1 MAFIVK
7 IGLTPKMRKVGLRID
22 QIRNHTPSV
31 PDQPDQPCS
40 LVKLDMDAYKW
51 QVMMEPESFRRLYGA
66 TQGSIARGMGEG
78 ADVTLLHPTS
88 PDIRLLTLL
97 SMTFTARAKVKGK
110 VVANFDQSTELPE
123 IYTYFWRELEFPEM
137 TYMERMQEIIHICC
151 QNYLQGA
158 AREEFGN
165 LASGGNLA
173 LAAGTMLF
181 FLAPVGVAVNAI
193 RAVVGYLLMGSSL
206 QLDYEYYKA
215 RVIDIQYACTK
226 TNVSQ
231 NEMNTAGKSL
241 AEILTKI
248 MDDIAMMKIGHVLA
262 KGANWIMERG
272 RLSRLFTGKSKQE
285 WEEAGRREEGQAH
298 ANGKRPTPS
307 VVNNEWIREIKPNDA
322 EEIGMLDGEL
332 KAFKALADRGYYVV
346 CRTCNAAR
354 LRWLRSGF
362 AMNGKPLWI
371 KTKSLKGLKN
381 KFYEGLTGMR
391 KDGRDTI
398 YSLDSLEPATPPS
411 DFKVEF
417 LEAGQNG
424 AKPKVYK
431 LKAGKQ
437 MEEIQSG
444 HEKEIYFVDV
454 GEAYVITDAKG
465 RPYIPDLDVVL
476 FQKRLSSGGYGPPGM
491 NTSPGKQ
498 PENYTGGDNAAIEAD
513 FNAFFQRYCHYPKG
527 YEPIQ
532 HGGGAGTAGYL
543 KKNKSMDSISA
554 PRHPGWS
561 PIRPAEGECVVA
573 VQGLLGEVGLA
584 RTWHDVAAFHKANPF
599 GEWRW

>member
-1 MAFIVK
+1 
-7 IGLTPKMRKVGLRID
+7 
-22 QIRNHTPSV
+22 
-31 PDQPDQPCS
+31 
-40 LVKLDMDAYKW
+40 
-51 QVMMEPESFRRLYGA
+51 MEQESFRRLYGS
-66 TQGSIARGMGEG
+66 TQGTIARGLGEG

-88 PDIRLLTLL
+88 PDLRLLTLL

-110 VVANFDQSTELPE
+110 VVANFDQATQLPE
-123 IYTYFWRELEFPEM
+123 IYTYFWRELDYPEM
-137 TYMERMQEIIHICC
+137 TYMERMQEIIQICC
-151 QNYLQGA
+151 QSYLQGA

-165 LASGGNLA
+165 LASAGNLA

-181 FLAPVGVAVNAI
+181 FLAPVGVAISAI
-193 RAVVGYLLMGSSL
+193 RAVVGYLLLGSSL
-206 QLDYEYYKA
+206 QLEYEYYKS

-226 TNVSQ
+226 TNVTQ

-248 MDDIAMMKIGHVLA
+248 MDDVAMMKLGHALA

-285 WEEAGRREEGQAH
+285 WEDAGRKEEAQGPKTERA
-298 ANGKRPTPS
+298 TPS
-307 VVNNEWIREIKPNDA
+307 RVVNKEWIREIKPGDA
-322 EEIGMLDGEL
+322 DEMGLLEGEL

-354 LRWLRSGF
+354 LRWLRSGI

-381 KFYEGLTGMR
+381 SFYEGLTGMR

-398 YSLDSLEPATPPS
+398 YSLDSLEPATPPAG
-411 DFKVEF
+411 FKVEF
-417 LEAGQNG
+417 LQGGQNG
-424 AKPKVYK
+424 VKPKVYK

-437 MEEIQSG
+437 MEEIQKG
-444 HEKEIYFVDV
+444 HENEIYFVDA
-454 GEAYVITDAKG
+454 GEAYVIVDTKG

-476 FQKRLSSGGYGPPGM
+476 FQKRLASGGYGPPGM
-491 NTSPGKQ
+491 NTSLGKQ
-498 PENYTGGDNAAIEAD
+498 PENYSGGDHATIEAD
-513 FNAFFQRYCHYPKG
+513 FNAFFQRYCHYPRG

-543 KKNKSMDSISA
+543 KANKSMTSTSA
-554 PRHPGWS
+554 PRQPGWH
-561 PIRPAEGECVVA
+561 PIRPTEGECVVA
-573 VQGLLGEVGLA
+573 VQGLPGEIGIA
-584 RTWHDVAAFHKANPF
+584 RTWHDVAAFHSANPF